1 MNPKGWYVTD
11 GFPYVLD
18 LTGCN
23 NWQDLHD
30 RIRKLF
36 AFPDYYG
43 ENWDAMWDCLTDLF
57 REDDEGEISII
68 GLSSMPKDLQKYA
81 QNPNL
86 RITRRTVVSVVSPP
100 FLFISLQIL
109 R

>member
-11 GFPYVLD
+11 GFPYILD
-18 LTGCN
+18 LTDCRS
-23 NWQDLHD
+23 WKDLHD

-57 REDDEGEISII
+57 REDDEGEIIII

-81 QNPNL
+81 QKMCKVFEYLHEEYPK
-86 RITRRTVVSVVSPP
+86 ITCRYE
-100 FLFISLQIL
+100 
-109 R
+109 